1 MSSHT
6 FNGILSPNTFDHGA
20 AALQREHRAREARLN
35 REARAER
42 WLVSLMAGRTFH
54 SVDALVETAK
64 GHVVALR
71 GDITMEETDLLIRA
85 ARVVWAGLN
94 TPAGIQ
100 RTYTPTGLVESITFP
115 RAA

>member
-54 SVDALVETAK
+54 SVDTLIATATQ
-64 GHVVALR
+64 HVIAAR
-71 GDITMEETDLLIRA
+71 GDITLEETDLLTRA

-94 TPAGIQ
+94 APAGIQ